1 MSNYLYHKNLGNILI
16 YIASFPFVINIFPD
30 TDTQPTYAIFFI
42 FITIMTF
49 FSGRGYIRGNNKA
62 LIVIVLASF
71 LLSFLT
77 ITFSGKDFYIYRLG
91 SFYLFLL
98 SMYSVNYLNKTIEPK
113 TILNILYIYIFFSF
127 IYFISQGSIESFLIS
142 SRGEQIGQ
150 NFISGRGASTLSP
163 EPSFFV
169 FQIISLFIFYKLTSS
184 HNEYDSK
191 ITLCTIFLLIISF
204 SGYGLIYAIILTLF
218 LSFRESNRSFLSF
231 CIFSIFNRFF
241 SNH

>member
-1 MSNYLYHKNLGNILI
+1 
-16 YIASFPFVINIFPD
+16 
-30 TDTQPTYAIFFI
+30 
-42 FITIMTF
+42 
-49 FSGRGYIRGNNKA
+49 
-62 LIVIVLASF
+62 
-71 LLSFLT
+71 
-77 ITFSGKDFYIYRLG
+77 
-91 SFYLFLL
+91 
-98 SMYSVNYLNKTIEPK
+98 MYSVNYLNKTIEPK

-204 SGYGLIYAIILTLF
+204 SGYGLIYDIILTLF
-218 LSFRESNRSFLSF
+218 LSFREREIGIFLVF
-231 CIFSIFNRFF
+231 VFYKY
-241 SNH
+241 